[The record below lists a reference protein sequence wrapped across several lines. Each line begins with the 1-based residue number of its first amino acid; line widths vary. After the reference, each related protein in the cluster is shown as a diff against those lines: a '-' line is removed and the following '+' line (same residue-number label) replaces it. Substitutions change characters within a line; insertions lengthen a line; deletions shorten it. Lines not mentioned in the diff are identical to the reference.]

1 MPVEETISRVESTLY
16 ELLQYTTTKCEQDPK
31 TCAELTRETCD
42 DILRLVDCF
51 QVRPSRVMSTSESY
65 TDSPQITFFIESFF
79 TSAEEGKSDHV
90 ISKLPQIV
98 TNHLKDAG
106 YTTMMKMLEERDN
119 RGEVEEGTVCSYPEL
134 VRGMQSI
141 LREIR
146 RMMIQSNQQEAME
159 CVSS

>member
-1 MPVEETISRVESTLY
+1 M
-16 ELLQYTTTKCEQDPK
+16 
-31 TCAELTRETCD
+31 CD

-79 TSAEEGKSDHV
+79 PSAEEGNSDHV

-98 TNHLKDAG
+98 TNHLKDDG

-146 RMMIQSNQQEAME
+146 YMMIQPNQQGAMKCIELARELYDEAAKLAGA
-159 CVSS
+159 SAR